1 MPIIPLGAHE
11 PDPRDMLIYDIA
23 DTIGAALSDPADIGV
38 LEVAEMIIDQVEE
51 SPIFGEKARIRMKA
65 KSRPRPN
72 P

>member
-1 MPIIPLGAHE
+1 
-11 PDPRDMLIYDIA
+11 
-23 DTIGAALSDPADIGV
+23 
-38 LEVAEMIIDQVEE
+38 MIIDQVEE